1 MPELLLEV
9 GLEEI
14 PARMIADAQAELARR
29 VEALLGRQRLLE
41 PVNTVTSYSTPRRL
55 AVHVVGVLVP
65 ADSVAGASRVH
76 DLRRVDH
83 GAERDLEEA
92 G

>member
-1 MPELLLEV
+1 MAELLLEV

-41 PVNTVTSYSTPRRL
+41 SVHGDHQLLHPSAAGSARPGCARPAAGPRGRAYRPLLESRL
-55 AVHVVGVLVP
+55 P
-65 ADSVAGASRVH
+65 
-76 DLRRVDH
+76 
-83 GAERDLEEA
+83 
-92 G
+92 